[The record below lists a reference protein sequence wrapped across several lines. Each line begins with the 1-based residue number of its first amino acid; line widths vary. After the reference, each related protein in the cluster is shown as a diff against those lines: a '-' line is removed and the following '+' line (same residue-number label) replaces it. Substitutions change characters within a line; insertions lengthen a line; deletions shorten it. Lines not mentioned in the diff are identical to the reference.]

1 MTEFTTDS
9 IFQAL
14 KSLLSVVDNDERRRQ
29 IEAYIEAARSPL
41 ERAVFDLLS
50 NFADAVNG
58 QIGTHYKINLSYR
71 AGLLDVDVRATE
83 RGGAGEDIVWSLGEG
98 DVEKITLRIPAEL
111 KELAT
116 EAAAKAS
123 LSANSWFLRVLA
135 RALRSADMPEPP
147 DGGPPGYGRRGRHG
161 RHGPGERLSGWVGPE

>member
-9 IFQAL
+9 IFEAL
-14 KSLLSVVDNDERRRQ
+14 KSLLTVVDNEERRKQ

-50 NFADAVNG
+50 RFAESVNDQVAG
-58 QIGTHYKINLSYR
+58 QYRVNLSYR
-71 AGLLDVDVRATE
+71 PGLLDVEVRAVE
-83 RGGAGEDIVWSLGEG
+83 PGGTAEGVVWSLSEG
-98 DVEKITLRIPAEL
+98 DVEKVTLRIPAEL

-135 RALRSADMPEPP
+135 RALRNAEMAEPP
-147 DGGPPGYGRRGRHG
+147 ADEHPHDRRHG
-161 RHGPGERLSGWVGPE
+161 RHGPGQRLSGWVGPE

>member
-14 KSLLSVVDNDERRRQ
+14 KSLLAVVDNDERRRQ

-50 NFADAVNG
+50 GFADAVNEQVG
-58 QIGTHYKINLSYR
+58 AHYKINLSYR

-83 RGGAGEDIVWSLGEG
+83 HGAAGEDVVWSLAEG

-135 RALRSADMPEPP
+135 RALRNAEQPEPP
-147 DGGPPGYGRRGRHG
+147 DEERREHGRRHG
-161 RHGPGERLSGWVGPE
+161 RHGPGQRLSGWIGPE

>member
-9 IFQAL
+9 IFAAL
-14 KSLLSVVDNDERRRQ
+14 KSLLAVVDNEERRKQ
-29 IEAYIEAARSPL
+29 IESYIDAARSPL

-50 NFADAVNG
+50 RFAESVND
-58 QIGTHYKINLSYR
+58 QVAAHYRVNLSYR
-71 AGLLDVDVRATE
+71 PGLLDVEVRAIE
-83 RGGAGEDIVWSLGEG
+83 KGEPAEDVVWSLSEG
-98 DVEKITLRIPAEL
+98 DVEKVTLRIPAEL

-135 RALRSADMPEPP
+135 RALRNAEMPEPP
-147 DGGPPGYGRRGRHG
+147 DDGPPRHG
-161 RHGPGERLSGWVGPE
+161 RHDRHGPGQRLSGWVGPE

>member
-14 KSLLSVVDNDERRRQ
+14 KSLLAVVDNEERRKQ

-50 NFADAVNG
+50 QFADAVNG
-58 QIGTHYKINLSYR
+58 QVGRHYQVKLSYR
-71 AGLLDVDVRATE
+71 PGVLAAEVRATE
-83 RGGAGEDIVWSLGEG
+83 QGGPAEDVWSFTEG

-123 LSANSWFLRVLA
+123 LSANTWFLRMLA
-135 RALRSADMPEPP
+135 RALRSAEASEPP
-147 DGGPPGYGRRGRHG
+147 PEDRHSQHKRHG
-161 RHGPGERLSGWVGPE
+161 RHGPGQRLSGWVGPE